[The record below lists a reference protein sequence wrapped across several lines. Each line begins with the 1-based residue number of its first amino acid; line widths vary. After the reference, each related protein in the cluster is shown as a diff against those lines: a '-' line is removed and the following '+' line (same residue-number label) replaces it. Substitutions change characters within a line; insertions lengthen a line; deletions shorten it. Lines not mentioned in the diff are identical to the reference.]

1 MHSRLFVKKSD
12 ILRKRS
18 YEKAFTQE
26 NDKHQSPAYGTNLLK
41 KLRKKRQFG
50 WGTTLYY

>member
-26 NDKHQSPAYGTNLLK
+26 NDKHQSPTHGTNLFK
-41 KLRKKRQFG
+41 KIRK
-50 WGTTLYY
+50 